1 MKTIDVVVPCYNEEA
16 VLELFYNESKKIF
29 DSLVNYRFKYIF
41 VNDGSKDKTLAL
53 LKDLAKKDINV
64 KYISFSR
71 NFGKEAAM
79 FAGLNNTKADYVIV
93 MDADLEHPPAAIP
106 KMISK
111 IEEGYD
117 SCACMRKQRRA
128 GGLKSGLSSLFYKF
142 NNRFSDIN
150 LRQNAQDFRI
160 MSRQMVDAVLSMSEN
175 QRFTKGIFEWVGF
188 DTYWVENEDVTR
200 PAGETKWGF
209 KSLMKY
215 AITGITS
222 FSISPLRFLTLM
234 GSFIS
239 FLTFIMIIITFVR
252 KIAFGIDL
260 SGYAS
265 LMIMISFLGGIVE
278 MSIGILGEYIGNIYI
293 ETKNRP
299 IYIAKDTNIT
309 DIK

>member
-16 VLELFYNESKKIF
+16 VLELFYNESKIIF

-64 KYISFSR
+64 KYISLSR

-117 SCACMRKQRRA
+117 SCACMRKQRHA
-128 GGLKSGLSSLFYKF
+128 GGFKSGLSSLFYKF

-200 PAGETKWGF
+200 PAGETRWGF